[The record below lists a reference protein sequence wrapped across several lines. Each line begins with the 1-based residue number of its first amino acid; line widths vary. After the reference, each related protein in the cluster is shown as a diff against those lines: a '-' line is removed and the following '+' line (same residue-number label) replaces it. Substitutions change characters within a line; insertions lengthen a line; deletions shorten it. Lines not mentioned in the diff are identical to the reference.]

1 MFGGESHGELC
12 QRCYDYH
19 ATRQS
24 RKEGFAPARNIFVA
38 TALTTNE
45 PQHCVD
51 GKNSFFL
58 LLHLFG
64 DTLFVSANSC
74 GVLDGFIVA
83 KADMRTQHIFLQ
95 IEESNAIPLVWRLE
109 KDHYSQFGSGP
120 RSGMH
125 QARRSTCFRQGAREV
140 SGNRM
145 PLPAKFGPAVCLPSS
160 MHGDEVKILL
170 GSCMVTGSPTRWASE
185 RGGEKITT
193 DVSSGLTEGPTF
205 GGKKCE
211 KCSCGF
217 AANIHANV
225 LWHRAGGPQWKSN
238 GASGNKT
245 KFERSSYVNPVFL
258 AQLK

>member
-51 GKNSFFL
+51 GKISFFL

-145 PLPAKFGPAVCLPSS
+145 PLPAKFWPAVCLPSS
-160 MHGDEVKILL
+160 MHGDEVKIPLA
-170 GSCMVTGSPTRWASE
+170 SFMVTVSPTRWASE
-185 RGGEKITT
+185 RGGEK
-193 DVSSGLTEGPTF
+193 S
-205 GGKKCE
+205 
-211 KCSCGF
+211 
-217 AANIHANV
+217 H
-225 LWHRAGGPQWKSN
+225 HRCVIRADRRSN
-238 GASGNKT
+238 
-245 KFERSSYVNPVFL
+245 FWR
-258 AQLK
+258 